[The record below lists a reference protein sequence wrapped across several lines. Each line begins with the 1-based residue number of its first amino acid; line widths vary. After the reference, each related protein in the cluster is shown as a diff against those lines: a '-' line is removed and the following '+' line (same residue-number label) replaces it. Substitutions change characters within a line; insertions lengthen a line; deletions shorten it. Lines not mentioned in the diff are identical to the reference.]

1 MPRAVRSRGRGE
13 AVAVTSPKA
22 QALAI
27 GMACV
32 VCSLSLLGAILPE
45 DRFDALYHR
54 YDGGGVLI
62 DGPSLLI
69 RKQIGDSASV
79 SANHYVDSISGAS
92 IDVVTSAS
100 PYSEKRTENS
110 VSVSWLRNKV
120 TMDMSMTTSRE
131 SDYDADTWS
140 FNISQDMFGDM
151 TTVSLGYTYGK
162 DSVGRRDDP
171 AFSEGV
177 NRQQYRVGM
186 TQVLSRNL
194 LLDLAFETVT
204 DEGYLNNPYRSVR
217 YLDPASPLGYSFERE
232 VYPRTRDSNAF
243 GIRALYYLPYRA
255 SLRGEYRRFDDSWG
269 IAANTYEFSYSQPFR
284 ERWILDLR
292 YRHYRQTG
300 ADFYGDLFPAAGAQ
314 NFLARDKELSTF
326 TNTAIGAGISYEF
339 LNGGKGLIERG
350 SVTISHDRLRFDYDD
365 FRNIP
370 AGGIAGE
377 EPFYGFTAGVTQLYF
392 SLWY

>member
-1 MPRAVRSRGRGE
+1 MA
-13 AVAVTSPKA
+13 ATSPKT
-22 QALAI
+22 QALAF
-27 GMACV
+27 GVACV

-62 DGPSLLI
+62 DGPSFLV
-69 RKQIGDSASV
+69 RKQIGDSASL
-79 SANHYVDSISGAS
+79 SFNHYIDSISGAS

-110 VSVSWLRNKV
+110 VSVDLLRNKV
-120 TMDMSMTTSRE
+120 TMDMSVTASRE
-131 SDYDADTWS
+131 SDYEADTWS

-151 TTVSLGYTYGK
+151 TSVSLGYTYGK
-162 DSVGRRDDP
+162 DAVGRRGDA

-177 NRQQYRVGM
+177 NRQHYRVGL
-186 TQVLSRNL
+186 TQILSKNL
-194 LLDLAFETVT
+194 LVDLAWETVT

-217 YLDPASPLGYSFERE
+217 YLDPASPLGYSFESE
-232 VYPRTRDSNAF
+232 VYPRTRDSNAL

-255 SLRGEYRRFDDSWG
+255 TVRGEYRRFDDSWG
-269 IAANTYEFSYSQPFR
+269 IAANTYEISYAQPIR

-300 ADFYGDLFPAAGAQ
+300 ADFFSDLFPASGAQ

-326 TNTAIGAGISYEF
+326 TNTAIGAGISYQF
-339 LNGGKGLIERG
+339 LSGGKGMIERG
-350 SVTISHDRLRFDYDD
+350 SITLSHDRLRFDYDE
-365 FRNIP
+365 FRNI
-370 AGGIAGE
+370 ASGGVPGE
-377 EPFYGFTAGVTQLYF
+377 EPYYGFTAGVTQVYL
-392 SLWY
+392 SIWY